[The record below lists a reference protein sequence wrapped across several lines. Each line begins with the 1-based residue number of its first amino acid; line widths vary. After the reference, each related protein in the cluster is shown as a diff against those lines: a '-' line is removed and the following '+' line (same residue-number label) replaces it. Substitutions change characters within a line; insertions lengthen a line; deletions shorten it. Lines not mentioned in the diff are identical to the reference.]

1 MELIKSKKA
10 SINYL
15 AKIVKID
22 NFGKHPNPEVTRLKC
37 AYVDGFNII
46 VGIDEQ
52 PGLFVYFPTN
62 SQINPALLRYANLYR
77 HTELNDNP
85 NKSGF
90 FNDNGRVTAIK
101 LKGLVSEG
109 FLLPWDTFN
118 SFLIASVNIG
128 IDNPKV
134 NLEFDIVSHN
144 GKEFWINKKYI
155 VVRKIYN
162 TQGSQPHKRD
172 QKNLK
177 RFNRI
182 IENQFR
188 FHYDTELLKKSP
200 WVIQPDSLISIT
212 EKIHGISGISA
223 YVLCKKNPSIWNKIK
238 GWFGAENT
246 YYDYLYASRTI
257 VKNAFGIVEAI
268 HPSFINS
275 YSIFSNFFS
284 RTRVKPINKGGYY
297 GVDVWK
303 YADDVV
309 RPYLQKGMTIYYEI
323 VGFLPNGRYIQ
334 KDYDYGCV
342 PPTEGEVYTHEKH
355 FKVRIYRIT
364 MTNVDGIV
372 HEFSAREVQQFCEV
386 TGLTPVTQLY
396 YGYAK
401 NLYPKMRSTTN
412 FSKNFIAKL
421 AEDTNFYMEMPSPSC
436 NNIVPHE
443 GIVIKIEDMIP
454 HAWKLKCFAFL
465 NKEQKELDKGEEN
478 IEDNA

>member
-1 MELIKSKKA
+1 MELIKSNKA
-10 SINYL
+10 NINYL
-15 AKIVKID
+15 AKVVKID

-62 SQINPALLRYANLYR
+62 SQINPALLRYANLYK

-85 NKSGF
+85 EKSGF

-109 FLLPWDTFN
+109 FLLPWDVFN
-118 SFLIASVNIG
+118 SFLLASVNIG
-128 IDNPKV
+128 IDNPEV
-134 NLEFDIVSHN
+134 NFEFDAIYHN
-144 GKEFWINKKYI
+144 GKEFWINKKYT
-155 VVRKIYN
+155 VVRN
-162 TQGSQPHKRD
+162 TAGTQGSKSRQKSQKR
-172 QKNLK
+172 LK
-177 RFNRI
+177 EFDRI

-188 FHYDTELLKKSP
+188 YHYDTVLLKKSP
-200 WVIQPDSLISIT
+200 WVIKPDSLVSIT
-212 EKIHGISGISA
+212 EKIHGASGISA
-223 YVLCKKNPSIWNKIK
+223 YVICNRPTTLLEKIGLLFTGCGWKKFTPEYNYI
-238 GWFGAENT
+238 
-246 YYDYLYASRTI
+246 YASRNVI
-257 VKNAFGIVEAI
+257 K
-268 HPSFINS
+268 SQYINKA
-275 YSIFSNFFS
+275 
-284 RTRVKPINKGGYY
+284 VKPGHYS
-297 GVDVWK
+297 VDVWK

-309 RPYLQKGMTIYYEI
+309 RPYLQKGMTMYYEI

-364 MTNVDGIV
+364 LTNTEGNV
-372 HEFSAREVQQFCEV
+372 HEFSAREVQQFCEMA
-386 TGLTPVTQLY
+386 GLTPVTQLY

-443 GIVIKIEDMIP
+443 GIVIKIEDMLP

>member
-1 MELIKSKKA
+1 MELIKSNKA
-10 SINYL
+10 NINYL
-15 AKIVKID
+15 AKVVKID

-62 SQINPALLRYANLYR
+62 SQINPELLRYANLYK

-85 NKSGF
+85 NKSGL

-118 SFLIASVNIG
+118 SFLLASVNVG
-128 IDNPKV
+128 IDNPEV
-134 NLEFDIVSHN
+134 NLEFDAIYHN

-155 VVRKIYN
+155 VVRN
-162 TQGSQPHKRD
+162 TTGTQGSKSRQKSQKR
-172 QKNLK
+172 LK
-177 RFNRI
+177 EFDRI

-188 FHYDTELLKKSP
+188 YHYDTVLLKKSP
-200 WVIQPDSLISIT
+200 WIIKPDSLVSIT
-212 EKIHGISGISA
+212 EKIHGASGISA
-223 YVLCKKNPSIWNKIK
+223 YVICNRPTTLLEKIGLLFTGCGWKKFTPEYNYI
-238 GWFGAENT
+238 
-246 YYDYLYASRTI
+246 YASRNVI
-257 VKNAFGIVEAI
+257 K
-268 HPSFINS
+268 SQ
-275 YSIFSNFFS
+275 Y
-284 RTRVKPINKGGYY
+284 INKAVKSGHY

-309 RPYLQKGMTIYYEI
+309 RPFLQKGMTMYYEI

-364 MTNVDGIV
+364 ITNVDGIV
-372 HEFSAREVQQFCEV
+372 HEFSAREVQQFCEMA
-386 TGLTPVTQLY
+386 GLTPVTQLY

-443 GIVIKIEDMIP
+443 GIVIKVEDMIP

>member
-1 MELIKSKKA
+1 MELIKSNKA
-10 SINYL
+10 NINYL

-62 SQINPALLRYANLYR
+62 SQINPELLRYANLYR
-77 HTELNDNP
+77 HAELNDNP
-85 NKSGF
+85 EKSGL

-109 FLLPWDTFN
+109 FLLPWDIFN
-118 SFLIASVNIG
+118 SFLLASVNVG
-128 IDNPKV
+128 IDNPEV
-134 NLEFDIVSHN
+134 NLEFDAVYHY
-144 GKEFWINKKYI
+144 GKEFWINKKYT
-155 VVRKIYN
+155 VVRN
-162 TQGSQPHKRD
+162 TAGTQGSKSRQKSQKR
-172 QKNLK
+172 LK
-177 RFNRI
+177 KFDRI

-188 FHYDTELLKKSP
+188 YHYDTVLLKKSP
-200 WVIQPDSLISIT
+200 WVIKPDSLVSIT
-212 EKIHGISGISA
+212 EKIHGASGISA
-223 YVLCKKNPSIWNKIK
+223 YVICNRPTTLLEKIGLLFTGCGWKKFTPEYNYI
-238 GWFGAENT
+238 
-246 YYDYLYASRTI
+246 YASRNVI
-257 VKNAFGIVEAI
+257 KSQYINNAVKSGHYCI
-268 HPSFINS
+268 
-275 YSIFSNFFS
+275 
-284 RTRVKPINKGGYY
+284 
-297 GVDVWK
+297 DVWK

-309 RPYLQKGMTIYYEI
+309 RPYLQKGMTMYYEI

-364 MTNVDGIV
+364 ITNVDGIV
-372 HEFSAREVQQFCEV
+372 HEFSAREVQQFCEMA
-386 TGLTPVTQLY
+386 GLTPVTQLY

-443 GIVIKIEDMIP
+443 GIVIKVEDMIP

>member
-1 MELIKSKKA
+1 MELIQSNRA
-10 SINYL
+10 NINYL
-15 AKIVKID
+15 AKVVKIN

-62 SQINPALLRYANLYR
+62 SQINPELLRYANLYR
-77 HTELNDNP
+77 HAELNDNP
-85 NKSGF
+85 EKSGL

-109 FLLPWDTFN
+109 FLLPWDIFN
-118 SFLIASVNIG
+118 SFLLASVNVG
-128 IDNPKV
+128 IDNPEV
-134 NLEFDIVSHN
+134 NLEFDAVYHY
-144 GKEFWINKKYI
+144 GKEFWINKKYT
-155 VVRKIYN
+155 VVRN
-162 TQGSQPHKRD
+162 TAGTQGSKSRQKSQKR
-172 QKNLK
+172 LK
-177 RFNRI
+177 EFDRI

-188 FHYDTELLKKSP
+188 YHYDTVLLKKSP
-200 WVIQPDSLISIT
+200 WVIKPDSLVSIT
-212 EKIHGISGISA
+212 EKIHGASGISA
-223 YVLCKKNPSIWNKIK
+223 YVICNRPTTLLEKIGLLFTGCGWKKFTSEYNYI
-238 GWFGAENT
+238 
-246 YYDYLYASRTI
+246 YASR
-257 VKNAFGIVEAI
+257 NAIK
-268 HPSFINS
+268 SQ
-275 YSIFSNFFS
+275 Y
-284 RTRVKPINKGGYY
+284 INKNIKAGHYS
-297 GVDVWK
+297 VDVWK

-309 RPYLQKGMTIYYEI
+309 RPFLQKGMTMYYEI

-364 MTNVDGIV
+364 ITNVDGIV
-372 HEFSAREVQQFCEV
+372 HEFSAREVQQFCEMA
-386 TGLTPVTQLY
+386 GLTPVTQLY

>member
-1 MELIKSKKA
+1 MELIKSNKA
-10 SINYL
+10 NINYL
-15 AKIVKID
+15 AKVVKID

-62 SQINPALLRYANLYR
+62 SQINPELLSYANLYK
-77 HTELNDNP
+77 HTELNENP
-85 NKSGF
+85 EKSGF

-109 FLLPWDTFN
+109 FLLPLDTFN
-118 SFLIASVNIG
+118 SFLFASVNVG
-128 IDNPKV
+128 IDNPEV
-134 NLEFDIVSHN
+134 NLEFDSIYHN
-144 GKEFWINKKYI
+144 GKEFWINKKYT
-155 VVRKIYN
+155 VVRN
-162 TQGSQPHKRD
+162 TTGTQGSKSRQKSQKR
-172 QKNLK
+172 LK
-177 RFNRI
+177 EFDRI

-188 FHYDTELLKKSP
+188 YHYDTVLLKKSP
-200 WVIQPDSLISIT
+200 WVIKPDSLVSIT
-212 EKIHGISGISA
+212 EKIHGASGISA
-223 YVLCKKNPSIWNKIK
+223 YVICNRPTTLLEKIGLLFTGCGWKKFTPEYNYI
-238 GWFGAENT
+238 
-246 YYDYLYASRTI
+246 YASRNVI
-257 VKNAFGIVEAI
+257 K
-268 HPSFINS
+268 SQ
-275 YSIFSNFFS
+275 Y
-284 RTRVKPINKGGYY
+284 INKNIKSGHY

-309 RPYLQKGMTIYYEI
+309 RPFLQKGMTMYYEI

-364 MTNVDGIV
+364 ITNVDGIV
-372 HEFSAREVQQFCEV
+372 HEFSAREVQQFCEMA
-386 TGLTPVTQLY
+386 GLTPVTQLY

>member
-1 MELIKSKKA
+1 MELIKSNRVN
-10 SINYL
+10 INYL
-15 AKIVKID
+15 AKVVKID

-62 SQINPALLRYANLYR
+62 SQINPALLRYANLYK

-85 NKSGF
+85 EKSGF

-118 SFLIASVNIG
+118 SFLLASVNVG
-128 IDNPKV
+128 IDNPEV
-134 NLEFDIVSHN
+134 NFEFDAIYHN
-144 GKEFWINKKYI
+144 GKEFWINKKYT
-155 VVRKIYN
+155 VVRN
-162 TQGSQPHKRD
+162 TAGTQGSKSRQKSQKR
-172 QKNLK
+172 LK
-177 RFNRI
+177 EFDRI

-188 FHYDTELLKKSP
+188 YHYDTVLLKKSP
-200 WVIQPDSLISIT
+200 WVIKPDSLVSIT
-212 EKIHGISGISA
+212 EKIHGASGISA
-223 YVLCKKNPSIWNKIK
+223 YVVCNRPTTLLEKIGLLFTGCGWKKFTPEYNYI
-238 GWFGAENT
+238 
-246 YYDYLYASRTI
+246 YASRNVI
-257 VKNAFGIVEAI
+257 K
-268 HPSFINS
+268 SQYINKA
-275 YSIFSNFFS
+275 
-284 RTRVKPINKGGYY
+284 VKPGHYS
-297 GVDVWK
+297 VDVWK

-309 RPYLQKGMTIYYEI
+309 RPFLQKGMTMYYEI

-342 PPTEGEVYTHEKH
+342 PPTDGEAYTHEKH

-364 MTNVDGIV
+364 ITNVDGIV
-372 HEFSAREVQQFCEV
+372 HEFSAREVQQFCEM

-443 GIVIKIEDMIP
+443 GIVIKVEDMIP

>member
-1 MELIKSKKA
+1 MELIKSNRVN
-10 SINYL
+10 INYL
-15 AKIVKID
+15 AKVVKID

-62 SQINPALLRYANLYR
+62 SQINPELLRYANLYR
-77 HTELNDNP
+77 HAELNDNP
-85 NKSGF
+85 EKSGL

-118 SFLIASVNIG
+118 SFLLASVNVG
-128 IDNPKV
+128 IDNPEV
-134 NLEFDIVSHN
+134 NFEFDIVYHN
-144 GKEFWINKKYI
+144 GKEFWISKKYT
-155 VVRKIYN
+155 VVRN
-162 TQGSQPHKRD
+162 TAGTQGSKSRQKSQKR
-172 QKNLK
+172 LK
-177 RFNRI
+177 EFDRV

-188 FHYDTELLKKSP
+188 YHYDTVLLKKSP
-200 WVIQPDSLISIT
+200 WVIKPDSLVSIT
-212 EKIHGISGISA
+212 EKIHGASGISA
-223 YVLCKKNPSIWNKIK
+223 YVVCNRPTTLLEKIGLLFTGCGWKKFTPEYNYI
-238 GWFGAENT
+238 
-246 YYDYLYASRTI
+246 YASRNVI
-257 VKNAFGIVEAI
+257 K
-268 HPSFINS
+268 SQ
-275 YSIFSNFFS
+275 Y
-284 RTRVKPINKGGYY
+284 INKNVKAGHYD
-297 GVDVWK
+297 VDVWK
-303 YADDVV
+303 YADNVV
-309 RPYLQKGMTIYYEI
+309 RPYLQKGMTMYYEI

-364 MTNVDGIV
+364 ITNVDGIV
-372 HEFSAREVQQFCEV
+372 HEFSAREVQQFCEMA
-386 TGLTPVTQLY
+386 GLTPVTQLY

-421 AEDTNFYMEMPSPSC
+421 AEDTNFYMEMNSPSC

-443 GIVIKIEDMIP
+443 GIVIKVEDMIP

>member
-1 MELIKSKKA
+1 MELIKSNRA
-10 SINYL
+10 NINYL
-15 AKIVKID
+15 AKVVKID

-46 VGIDEQ
+46 VGIDEH

-62 SQINPALLRYANLYR
+62 SQINPELLSYANLYK
-77 HTELNDNP
+77 HTELNENP
-85 NKSGF
+85 EKSGF

-109 FLLPWDTFN
+109 FLLPWDIFN
-118 SFLIASVNIG
+118 SFLLASVNVG
-128 IDNPKV
+128 IDNPEV
-134 NLEFDIVSHN
+134 NFEFDAIYHN

-155 VVRKIYN
+155 IVRN
-162 TQGSQPHKRD
+162 TTGTQGSKSRQKSQKR
-172 QKNLK
+172 LK
-177 RFNRI
+177 EFDRI

-188 FHYDTELLKKSP
+188 YHYDTVLLKKSP
-200 WVIQPDSLISIT
+200 WVIKPDSLVSIT
-212 EKIHGISGISA
+212 EKIHGASGISA
-223 YVLCKKNPSIWNKIK
+223 YVICNRPTTLLERIGLLFTGCGWKKLTSEYNYI
-238 GWFGAENT
+238 
-246 YYDYLYASRTI
+246 YASRNVI
-257 VKNAFGIVEAI
+257 K
-268 HPSFINS
+268 SQ
-275 YSIFSNFFS
+275 Y
-284 RTRVKPINKGGYY
+284 INKNVKAGHY

-309 RPYLQKGMTIYYEI
+309 RPFLQKGMTMYYEI

-342 PPTEGEVYTHEKH
+342 PPTDGEAYTHEKH

-364 MTNVDGIV
+364 ITNVDGIV
-372 HEFSAREVQQFCEV
+372 HEFSAREVQQFCEMA
-386 TGLTPVTQLY
+386 GLTPVTQLY

>member
-10 SINYL
+10 SLNYL
-15 AKIVKID
+15 AKVVKID
-22 NFGKHPNPEVTRLKC
+22 NFGKHPNPEVTRMKC

-77 HTELNDNP
+77 HTELNENP
-85 NKSGF
+85 EKSGF

-109 FLLPWDTFN
+109 FLLPWEVFN
-118 SFLIASVNIG
+118 SFLLASVNVG
-128 IDNPKV
+128 IDKPEINF
-134 NLEFDIVSHN
+134 EFDSVSHN
-144 GKEFWINKKYI
+144 GKEFWVNKKYI
-155 VVRKIYN
+155 VVRN
-162 TQGSQPHKRD
+162 TTGAQGSQPNKRG
-172 QKNLK
+172 QKKLK
-177 RFNRI
+177 LFDRI

-188 FHYDTELLKKSP
+188 FHYDTALLKKSP
-200 WVIQPDSLISIT
+200 WVIQPNSLISIT
-212 EKIHGISGISA
+212 EKIHGTSGISA
-223 YVLCKKNPSIWNKIK
+223 YLLCKRPPTLLEKIGLFIEGY
-238 GWFGAENT
+238 GWKTTISYF
-246 YYDYLYASRTI
+246 DYIYASRSVI
-257 VKNAFGIVEAI
+257 KNQ
-268 HPSFINS
+268 
-275 YSIFSNFFS
+275 Y
-284 RTRVKPINKGGYY
+284 INKHVKAGYY
-297 GVDVWK
+297 GIDVWK
-303 YADDVV
+303 YADNVV
-309 RPYLQKGMTIYYEI
+309 RPFLQKGMTMYYEI
-323 VGFLPNGRYIQ
+323 VGFLPNGNYIQ

-342 PPTEGEVYTHEKH
+342 PPTEGEVYTPEKH

-364 MTNVDGIV
+364 MTNVDGLV
-372 HEFSAREVQQFCEV
+372 HEFSAREVQQFCEI

-412 FSKNFIAKL
+412 FSKNFMAKL
-421 AEDTNFYMEMPSPSC
+421 AEDTNFYMEMSSPSC
-436 NNIVPHE
+436 NNRVPNE
-443 GIVIKIEDMIP
+443 GIVIRIEDMIP